1 LAVGEAAEVA
11 TRYFQAL
18 QNGDVDG
25 AVELVAHDGDFR
37 SPMGAITDRDQIRGF
52 LGAFDSAFPGA
63 RYEITQVFE
72 TGTSVAVE
80 GVYRGIHSGPLITPD
95 GTILPATGQEV
106 AAPFVTV
113 FEVAD
118 GSIRSHRP
126 YWDLAGFMAQL
137 TG

>member
-1 LAVGEAAEVA
+1 MSPGRSSWSRTTA
-11 TRYFQAL
+11 TSAPRW
-18 QNGDVDG
+18 G
-25 AVELVAHDGDFR
+25 R
-37 SPMGAITDRDQIRGF
+37 SRTETRSGGF

-95 GTILPATGQEV
+95 GAILPASGQEV